1 MTSLRKFSS
10 DTDSVNEAWSV
21 KAVKVLKGSDLF
33 PKPSLPINKSVP
45 NLECFFVRKRVVS
58 NEQKDKD
65 D

>member
-33 PKPSLPINKSVP
+33 SKPSFPINKSVP
-45 NLECFFVRKRVVS
+45 NLERFFVRKRVVS